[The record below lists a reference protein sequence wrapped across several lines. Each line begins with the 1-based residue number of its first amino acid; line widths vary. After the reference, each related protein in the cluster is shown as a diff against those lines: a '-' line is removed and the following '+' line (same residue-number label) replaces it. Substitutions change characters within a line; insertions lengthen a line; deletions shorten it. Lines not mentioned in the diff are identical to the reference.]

1 MTPVALPVFQ
11 IAQELAVG
19 SLFCLSLLHSPLIR
33 RSFLQTCALTL
44 VSVLGVEIWIGPT
57 PASMIFFV
65 LLLLYTGSLWI
76 PDGRW
81 PRRMLWLSLLVG
93 AGEISILPLLLTE
106 ELSTLPEMAA
116 QIVTTLTSALLLGS
130 ALIGMLLGHHYLR
143 DPKLPVALIRRLAI
157 LFILSIALQGLVLL
171 VTLGSLY
178 LFGGAEAVARI
189 GLLSTSYLAV
199 FLGRVVV
206 GILGSFVVAC
216 VIWDTL
222 RIPNVQS
229 ATGFFYIAILT
240 GTIGE
245 FLGRFLWHS
254 TLIPL

>member
-1 MTPVALPVFQ
+1 MTHLALPAFQ
-11 IAQELAVG
+11 AVQELAVG
-19 SLFCLSLLHSPLIR
+19 SLFCLSLLRSPLIR
-33 RSFLQTCALTL
+33 RSFLQTCVLTL

-57 PASMIFFV
+57 PASIIFFI
-65 LLLLYTGSLWI
+65 LLLLYAGSLWI

-93 AGEISILPLLLTE
+93 AGEISILPLLLAK
-106 ELSTLPEMAA
+106 ELSTLPEIAA

-143 DPKLPVALIRRLAI
+143 DPKLPVALIRRLAT
-157 LFILSIALQGLVLL
+157 LFLLSTALQGLLL
-171 VTLGSLY
+171 IVNLGVLY
-178 LFGGAEAVARI
+178 LFGGGESVARI
-189 GLLSTSYLAV
+189 ELLSTSYLAV
-199 FLGRVVV
+199 FLSRVCV
-206 GILGSFVVAC
+206 GILGSFVLAC

-240 GTIGE
+240 GAIGE